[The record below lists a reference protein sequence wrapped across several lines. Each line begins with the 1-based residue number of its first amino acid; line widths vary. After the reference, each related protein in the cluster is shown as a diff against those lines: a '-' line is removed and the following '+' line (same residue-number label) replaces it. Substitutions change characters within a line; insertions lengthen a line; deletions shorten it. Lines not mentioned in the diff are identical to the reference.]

1 MSNITFED
9 INQRIYRLNN
19 SFSNNLTHMQ
29 EAQIYTEDG
38 VFCQENAINSIKNWE
53 TLDEN
58 INNAFEK
65 ALDIFDELC
74 VNANSSVLITMTD
87 VLMEGVSKVRDQ
99 TQLANSLKYRLSRI
113 KRKITTKINRTH
125 LNVTDKI
132 SSAINNFKKPPS
144 NTGVASPAAKPSNTN
159 VTDTAQE
166 CYNEL
171 YNKCIA
177 IKECDR
183 IINNYNNISRRFNL
197 DNIIDGIRYDNDLYQ
212 ACYEVASFI
221 DTYRSPFKNK
231 YNSALETTAY
241 LFDKHYMNYPKEK
254 IIQAVTDYFI
264 FSGAL
269 KENQISDV
277 HDVINYSV
285 LFNKDDFRLINY
297 INTNDNIL
305 KESPIEFINGE
316 EYDLDYNFLLEFGAS
331 KELKKEA
338 RAKKK
343 ELKKA
348 GKQLVKSAKTGNPD
362 ERKDKEVHE
371 MIDKFRSDCIKDKDN
386 KNNLSLF
393 KGIVNKIFTKSPEQI
408 VCELPNMLSLIRI
421 VFVLGGTVI
430 HPVIGL
436 MIVIVNGLIKIHLTR
451 KQMDKVI
458 KAYNNEIDSV
468 KNNIEKAKDEKTKE
482 NLEKYLEELNK
493 DLKKLEEY
501 ERTNYSD
508 EENDERDMEKYASE
522 YDDDDDDWGLD
533 DDWDLDYD
541 DLEEAGRV
549 ICISNLMTSISEG
562 LIDTNV
568 DGIVYNNIFK
578 LDNDSIDALTDFS
591 ITVPVILE
599 KDKVCESLENYRNQ
613 LRGSNTNIKDHI
625 RIDILNENI
634 YKIKNSGPSY
644 GNINN
649 TRDALLYLICLN
661 EIVKLN
667 SNAYLTEMEFANT
680 IKIAINNLK
689 RNAIKLKDKDK
700 QISSSID
707 IAANNVTKGLEKAVT
722 NDNREAVIRGSIIPS
737 ASKCI
742 KIALTVGVAWA
753 INPAVAVIGA
763 IGAFACSK
771 KLQAKERQI
780 ILDDI
785 EIELKMCERYIRKAE
800 DDGDMKKVRQME
812 IMQRNLIRQQQR
824 IKYRMAVVYNQ
835 KTPNATSD
843 D

>member
-9 INQRIYRLNN
+9 INQRIYKLNN
-19 SFSNNLTHMQ
+19 TSSNNLIHMQ
-29 EAQIYTEDG
+29 EAQIYTDNNI
-38 VFCQENAINSIKNWE
+38 FCQENAINSIKNWE

-74 VNANSSVLITMTD
+74 INSNPSVIRTMTD
-87 VLMEGVSKVRDQ
+87 VLIEGTDKVRDQ
-99 TQLANSLKYRLSRI
+99 TQLANSLKYRLARM
-113 KRKITTKINRTH
+113 KRKITTKINKSH
-125 LNVTDKI
+125 IDVTDKI
-132 SSAINNFKKPPS
+132 ASAINNFKKAS
-144 NTGVASPAAKPSNTN
+144 AGTGVASPAVKSGSGN

-166 CYNEL
+166 CYTDL

-177 IKECDR
+177 VKECDR

-197 DNIIDGIRYDNDLYQ
+197 DRIVDNIRYDGDSYQ
-212 ACYEVASFI
+212 ACYEIASFV
-221 DTYRSPFKNK
+221 DTYKSPFKNK
-231 YNSALETTAY
+231 YNSALETAAY
-241 LFDKHYMNYPKEK
+241 VFDKHYMNYPKDK

-277 HDVINYSV
+277 RDVINYSV
-285 LFNKDDFRLINY
+285 LFNESDFELISWL
-297 INTNDNIL
+297 TEK
-305 KESPIEFINGE
+305 KEPIVESSIEFINGE
-316 EYDLDYNFLLEFGAS
+316 EYDLDYNFLMEFGGNS
-331 KELKKEA
+331 ELKKEA

-348 GKQLVKSAKTGNPD
+348 GKQLIKSAKTGNPD
-362 ERKDKEVHE
+362 EHKDKEVHE
-371 MIDKFRSDCIKDKDN
+371 MIDQFRASCIKDKDN
-386 KNNLSLF
+386 KNNLPSF
-393 KGIVNKIFTKSPEQI
+393 KGIVTKIFTKSPEQI
-408 VCELPNMLSLIRI
+408 VCELPNMLTLIRV
-421 VFVLGGTVI
+421 VFVLGGVLI
-430 HPVIGL
+430 HPIVGL
-436 MIVIVNGLIKIHLTR
+436 MIIIVNNLIKIHLTR

-458 KAYNNEIDSV
+458 KAYKNEIDSA
-468 KNNIEKAKDEKTKE
+468 KNKIEKIKDEKTKE
-482 NLEKYLEELNK
+482 NLEKYIEELKK
-493 DLKKLEEY
+493 DLEKLEMY
-501 ERTNYSD
+501 ERDHYSE

-522 YDDDDDDWGLD
+522 DDDDDWGLD
-533 DDWDLDYD
+533 DDWDFD

-549 ICISNLMTSISEG
+549 IYISNLMTSISEG

-599 KDKVCESLENYRNQ
+599 KEKMCESLENYRNQ
-613 LRGSNTNIKDHI
+613 LRESNTNIKDHI
-625 RIDILNENI
+625 RIDVLNENI
-634 YKIKNSGPSY
+634 YKIRNSGPSY
-644 GNINN
+644 GNLKG
-649 TRDALLYLICLN
+649 TRDALLYLTCLN

-667 SNAYLTEMEFANT
+667 SNAYLTEMNFTNT
-680 IKIAINNLK
+680 IKLAINNLK
-689 RNAIKLKDKDK
+689 RNALKLKDKEK
-700 QISSSID
+700 QVSSSID
-707 IAANNVTKGLEKAVT
+707 VAANNVTKGLEKAIT

-742 KIALTVGVAWA
+742 KLALATGAAWA

-785 EIELKMCERYIRKAE
+785 EIELKMCERYLRKAE

-835 KTPNATSD
+835 KTPDANGSD